1 MWSNGK
7 KIKYVLYKMTVAW
20 LPQSSHLLIAKKIR
34 GFWAKRI
41 IKNIG
46 QNVNIEKGATFTP
59 ELSIGDNSG
68 VGINSEMLGCVEI
81 GDNVMMGPEVII
93 YTRNHKFKGE
103 GLFREQGYEESKPVV
118 IGNNV
123 WIGRRAMFM
132 PGSSVGSN
140 VVVAAGA
147 VVTGCFGDN
156 VIIGGV
162 PAKVIGTIGKK

>member
-7 KIKYVLYKMTVAW
+7 KIKYVLYKMTAAW

-118 IGNNV
+118 MAIMYGL
-123 WIGRRAMFM
+123 
-132 PGSSVGSN
+132 
-140 VVVAAGA
+140 
-147 VVTGCFGDN
+147 D
-156 VIIGGV
+156 GV
-162 PAKVIGTIGKK
+162 QCSCREVRWDLML

>member
-7 KIKYVLYKMTVAW
+7 KIKYVLYKMTAAW

-68 VGINSEMLGCVEI
+68 VGINSEMLGCVE
-81 GDNVMMGPEVII
+81 
-93 YTRNHKFKGE
+93 
-103 GLFREQGYEESKPVV
+103 
-118 IGNNV
+118 
-123 WIGRRAMFM
+123 RRR
-132 PGSSVGSN
+132 P
-140 VVVAAGA
+140 
-147 VVTGCFGDN
+147 
-156 VIIGGV
+156 I
-162 PAKVIGTIGKK
+162 